1 MKIDLEK
8 GIYIGII
15 LMGVIV
21 LVAYKVKRRKERNQD
36 FPRLNEIDDD
46 TTLASRHLTLWR
58 KLYIVEK
65 AQMRIN
71 LSICFLYVLIAT
83 YAIRIKFI

>member
-1 MKIDLEK
+1 MLQCTSCKEIQIEDEQMKIDLEK

-46 TTLASRHLTLWR
+46 
-58 KLYIVEK
+58 K
-65 AQMRIN
+65 
-71 LSICFLYVLIAT
+71 
-83 YAIRIKFI
+83 

>member
-1 MKIDLEK
+1 MKYLNRSVKLPWTSYKEIQIEDEQMKIDLEK

-46 TTLASRHLTLWR
+46 R
-58 KLYIVEK
+58 
-65 AQMRIN
+65 
-71 LSICFLYVLIAT
+71 
-83 YAIRIKFI
+83 

>member
-15 LMGVIV
+15 LMGVIG

-46 TTLASRHLTLWR
+46 
-58 KLYIVEK
+58 K
-65 AQMRIN
+65 
-71 LSICFLYVLIAT
+71 
-83 YAIRIKFI
+83 

>member
-1 MKIDLEK
+1 MLPWTSCKEIQIEDEQMKIDLEK

-46 TTLASRHLTLWR
+46 R
-58 KLYIVEK
+58 
-65 AQMRIN
+65 
-71 LSICFLYVLIAT
+71 
-83 YAIRIKFI
+83 

>member
-1 MKIDLEK
+1 MLPWTSYKEIQIEDEQMKIDLEK

-46 TTLASRHLTLWR
+46 
-58 KLYIVEK
+58 K
-65 AQMRIN
+65 
-71 LSICFLYVLIAT
+71 
-83 YAIRIKFI
+83 

>member
-1 MKIDLEK
+1 MLPWTSCKEIQIEDEHMKIDLEK

-46 TTLASRHLTLWR
+46 
-58 KLYIVEK
+58 K
-65 AQMRIN
+65 
-71 LSICFLYVLIAT
+71 
-83 YAIRIKFI
+83 

>member
-21 LVAYKVKRRKERNQD
+21 LVAYTYKVKRRKERNQD

-46 TTLASRHLTLWR
+46 
-58 KLYIVEK
+58 K
-65 AQMRIN
+65 
-71 LSICFLYVLIAT
+71 
-83 YAIRIKFI
+83 

>member
-1 MKIDLEK
+1 MKYLNRSVKLPWTSCKEIQIEDEQMKIDLEK

-46 TTLASRHLTLWR
+46 
-58 KLYIVEK
+58 K
-65 AQMRIN
+65 
-71 LSICFLYVLIAT
+71 
-83 YAIRIKFI
+83 

>member
-1 MKIDLEK
+1 MKYLNRSVKLPWTSYKEIQIEDEQMKIDLEK

-46 TTLASRHLTLWR
+46 
-58 KLYIVEK
+58 K
-65 AQMRIN
+65 
-71 LSICFLYVLIAT
+71 
-83 YAIRIKFI
+83 